1 MTAWRLVLHSG
12 LLVAATYPLAAQ
24 PEEIVRVEL
33 AYRAPG
39 NGPSPNFSP
48 YGTQVA
54 LSDVPAA
61 GLPEGAALPAKR
73 GVVQVGLDEKSW
85 FNILVTSETAH
96 PQDFCRLYIDSN
108 HNGNFTDDGPPLTAP
123 PTQNEKTKAWWSTF
137 SKVSLNVPYTPG
149 VVEPYMVNFWT
160 VREATEAPRI
170 IRYSVASWRSGS
182 VKVDGIEALV
192 AVMDADNNAFFS
204 VKDKWSVLAA
214 SEKDAPKR
222 LLSYTEA
229 RPADRLMFLSYGEN
243 KERVL
248 EFRSITRDG
257 QSLTFAVVNRPV
269 TKAQDR
275 APDDTLAGE
284 RARARAPKAFTWID
298 SNFERGLAQAKE
310 SGRKVVLD
318 FWTSWCGPCHSLDEW
333 VWTDAE
339 VAAVLNADYVG
350 VKFDGDLQ
358 RRT

>member
-1 MTAWRLVLHSG
+1 
-12 LLVAATYPLAAQ
+12 
-24 PEEIVRVEL
+24 
-33 AYRAPG
+33 
-39 NGPSPNFSP
+39 
-48 YGTQVA
+48 
-54 LSDVPAA
+54 
-61 GLPEGAALPAKR
+61 
-73 GVVQVGLDEKSW
+73 
-85 FNILVTSETAH
+85 
-96 PQDFCRLYIDSN
+96 
-108 HNGNFTDDGPPLTAP
+108 
-123 PTQNEKTKAWWSTF
+123 
-137 SKVSLNVPYTPG
+137 
-149 VVEPYMVNFWT
+149 
-160 VREATEAPRI
+160 
-170 IRYSVASWRSGS
+170 
-182 VKVDGIEALV
+182 VDGIEALV

-222 LLSYTEA
+222 LLSCTEA

-257 QSLTFAVVNRPV
+257 RSLTFAVVNRPV

-298 SNFERGLAQAKE
+298 SNFERGLAQAKD
-310 SGRKVVLD
+310 SGRKVILD

-358 RRT
+358 KDLVARFHVNGYPTLIVLDSSGKELQRFGYLSSKEMLVTLKR